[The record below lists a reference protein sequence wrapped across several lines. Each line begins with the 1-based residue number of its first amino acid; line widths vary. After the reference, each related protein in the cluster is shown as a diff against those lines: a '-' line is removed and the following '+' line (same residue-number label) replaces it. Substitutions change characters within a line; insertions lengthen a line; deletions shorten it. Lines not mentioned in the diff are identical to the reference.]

1 MQVRGDVPHLQ
12 KKSRL
17 VFDGS
22 TDCGKPEVVAFP
34 LLEGQV
40 PALLVQ
46 RDRWDGLGLSRE
58 ELGWGEGHLFVG
70 HEASTMFDHLKA
82 LATQI
87 ELGGSC

>member
-1 MQVRGDVPHLQ
+1 MGLCSHMQGRGDALRLQ

-17 VFDGS
+17 ASDGS
-22 TDCGKPEVVAFP
+22 TSWGKPVVVSFP

-46 RDRWDGLGLSRE
+46 RDRWEGWGLSRE
-58 ELGWGEGHLFVG
+58 EIGWGEGYLFVG

-82 LATQI
+82 LAT
-87 ELGGSC
+87 